1 MDRIDF
7 KKKRCWQKVDNC
19 IFGKLI
25 DTEDE
30 NGNFVGWIC
39 PVGVA
44 TKDSEMVGRLVGF
57 TIDSQSPTAEA
68 YHVLTPEQVRSEF
81 GIDTNP
87 DIVDEFADA
96 TPASKSKAYLELFK
110 EWRKAYEK
118 TSASPQYMIYRT
130 SDVVD

>member
-1 MDRIDF
+1 MDKIDF
-7 KKKRCWQKVDNC
+7 KKKRCWQKVESC

-25 DTEDE
+25 DAEDDA
-30 NGNFVGWIC
+30 GNIVGWIC

-44 TKDSEMVGRLVGF
+44 TKDSEMIGRLIGF
-57 TIDSQSPTAEA
+57 NIDKTCPGAEE
-68 YHVLTPEQVRSEF
+68 YHILTPEQVQSEF

-96 TPASKSKAYLELFK
+96 GPASKSKAYVKLFN
-110 EWRKAYEK
+110 EWRKVYEA
-118 TSASPQYMIYRT
+118 TSNKPQYMIYQT